1 MKSIIDEL
9 IKQKLLKLNQAQVWW
24 AIIIKNAKFYLKIEQ
39 KKVKFSY
46 KKNCTAWFSIKD
58 CKWPLKPQLLIII
71 ILQHPSIVTI
81 KMLSS
86 E

>member
-46 KKNCTAWFSIKD
+46 KKNCTPWFSIKD